1 MYDYGYNRPSGKTEI
16 ANRVMN
22 DNITAEEAQK
32 LISVD
37 EVTKEKLEILS
48 YNDSLEIEIPEI

>member
-1 MYDYGYNRPSGKTEI
+1 MYDHGFNRPSGK
-16 ANRVMN
+16 NRVMN

-32 LISVD
+32 LVSVD

-48 YNDSLEIEIPEI
+48 YDDSLEIEIPEI